1 MVKLDGKKLSAAM
14 KLKGVPDCSTLAL
27 RAGLSVATTERA
39 LKGGAVSAIDAYKI
53 AKALEISES
62 DIVVAVQGVSGWHKA
77 PTTDHLGAWLTDNIN
92 TNAGIVL
99 GLVPEEQRGTARLLL
114 SEMVY
119 YDAIRAD
126 LK

>member
-1 MVKLDGKKLSAAM
+1 MVKLSKDRIAAVM
-14 KLKGVPDCSTLAL
+14 KAAGLEVNELAY
-27 RAGLSVATTERA
+27 RAGLSIAATERA
-39 LKGGAVSAIDAYKI
+39 LKGGVTTAIDAHKI
-53 AKALEISES
+53 AAVVGVAES

-92 TNAGIVL
+92 TNAGI
-99 GLVPEEQRGTARLLL
+99 EEQRGTARLLL